1 MKASACKSLRQL
13 AHTASALALGS
24 LPIAASAQSAIQ
36 PAPTREEVL
45 RQEIDRQL
53 REGSEAI
60 DATAAFARAPCP
72 LADTKFANIKLTLA
86 SVIFTGAEGVEP
98 GLLDAAWQGYAGQ
111 EIPVATICD
120 IRDRAAALLRDAGYV
135 ASVQVPVQTI
145 ESGAVRFDVVVA
157 RLVSFVVRGDTG
169 RSGPMVERY
178 LAPLREQAVFDTRA
192 AERALLLARR
202 IPGMDVRMT
211 LARAAGAEARPGDLV
226 GVVDVINQPFE
237 ADLAVQNYGSDEV
250 GPYGAQARVRINGLT
265 GLADQTEL
273 SAFATAGFDEQLVVQ
288 GRHEFAIGSGG
299 LRTGVNAVHAWTRPD
314 VVGDDVFYAKTLVA
328 NFYATYPLLLR
339 QARSL
344 DLSGGLDIVDQR
356 IDFSDIPFSKDKLR
370 VLTLALDLREADP
383 ASVAGENGFSISEPR
398 WASRGRVEL
407 RKGIAGLGA
416 SDDCGPALA
425 ACAAPGVVPISRLN
439 ADPQAFL
446 IRGDAEFAFR
456 PGRLITLTGRP
467 RFQWSDDNLLPF
479 EQFSGGNY
487 TIGRGYDPGAA
498 TGDRGFGG
506 QAEIAVG
513 SLEPRSPTGSGL
525 QGFAF
530 YDTFNAW
537 FADAPGVRN
546 LNSVGGGARLNFRRR
561 AYAEVLAAVPLEA
574 APLATRTGNVRI
586 LFNLAVR
593 LGG

>member
-1 MKASACKSLRQL
+1 MKASARKRFRLF
-13 AHTASALALGS
+13 ASTALALGS
-24 LPIAASAQSAIQ
+24 LPGAASAQTLSQ
-36 PAPTREEVL
+36 VAPTREEVL

-60 DATAAFARAPCP
+60 DASAAFARAPCP
-72 LADTKFANIKLTLA
+72 LADPKFAEIKLTLA
-86 SVIFTGAEGVEP
+86 AVVFAGAEGVEP
-98 GLLDAAWQGYAGQ
+98 GLLDSAWRSYAGR
-111 EIPVATICD
+111 EIPVAAICD
-120 IRDRAAALLRDAGYV
+120 IRDRAAELLRDAGYV

-145 ESGAVRFDVVVA
+145 ESGTVRFDVVVA
-157 RLVSFVVRGDTG
+157 RLVSFVVRGDAG

-178 LAPLREQAVFDTRA
+178 LAPLREQPVFDTRA

-211 LARAAGAEARPGDLV
+211 LARAAGADAMPGDLV

-250 GPYGAQARVRINGLT
+250 GPFGAQARARFNGLT

-273 SAFATAGFDEQLVVQ
+273 SFFATPDFDEQLVLQ
-288 GRHEFAIGSGG
+288 ARHEFAIGGDG
-299 LRTGVNAVHAWTRPD
+299 LRVGANAVQAWTRPD
-314 VVGDDVFYAKTLVA
+314 VPGDDPFYAKTFVA
-328 NFYATYPLLLR
+328 NVYATYPLLLR

-344 DLSGGLDIVDQR
+344 DLAGGLDIVDQR
-356 IDFSDIPFSKDKLR
+356 IDFSDLPFSKDKLR
-370 VLTLALDLREADP
+370 VFTLALEHRAADP
-383 ASVAGENGFSISEPR
+383 DSVAGENGFSISEPR
-398 WASRGRVEL
+398 WASRGRIEL

-416 SDDCGPALA
+416 SDECGPALA
-425 ACAAPGVVPISRLN
+425 DCVGPSVVPISRLN

-456 PGRLITLTGRP
+456 PGRVVTVTGRP
-467 RFQWSDDNLLPF
+467 RFQWSDDNLLPY

-487 TIGRGYDPGAA
+487 TVGRGYDPGAA
-498 TGDRGFGG
+498 TGDRGFGA
-506 QAEIAVG
+506 QAEVAVG
-513 SLEPRSPTGSGL
+513 SLEPRSASGSAL

-530 YDTFNAW
+530 YDSFNAW

-546 LNSVGGGARLNFRRR
+546 LNSVGAGARLNFRRR

-574 APLATRTGNVRI
+574 APLATRTGNIRI

>member
-1 MKASACKSLRQL
+1 MKASARKRFRYF
-13 AHTASALALGS
+13 AGTASALVLALV
-24 LPIAASAQSAIQ
+24 PATASAQLGQI
-36 PAPTREEVL
+36 APTREEVL

-53 REGSEAI
+53 REGSEVI
-60 DATAAFARAPCP
+60 DSSAAFARAPCP
-72 LADTKFANIKLTLA
+72 LADPKFAAIKLTLA
-86 SVIFTGAEGVEP
+86 SVVFAGTEGVEP
-98 GLLDAAWQGYAGQ
+98 GLLDAAWRDYAGK
-111 EIPVATICD
+111 EIAVAAICD
-120 IRDRAAALLRDAGYV
+120 IRDRAAELLRDAGYV

-145 ESGAVRFDVVVA
+145 ESGTVRFDVVVA

-178 LAPLREQAVFDTRA
+178 LAPLREQQVFDTRA

-226 GVVDVINQPFE
+226 GVIDVINQPLE

-250 GPYGAQARVRINGLT
+250 GPWGAQARVRANGLT

-273 SAFATAGFDEQLVVQ
+273 SIFATPDFDEQLVVQ
-288 GRHEFAIGSGG
+288 GRHEFAIGGRG
-299 LRTGVNAVHAWTRPD
+299 FRVGVNAVHAWTRPD
-314 VVGDDVFYAKTLVA
+314 VPGDDPFFAKTLVG
-328 NFYATYPLLLR
+328 NIYGTYPLLLR
-339 QARSL
+339 QAHSL
-344 DLSGGLDIVDQR
+344 DLTGGLDIVDQR
-356 IDFSDIPFSKDKLR
+356 IDFSDLPFSRDKLR
-370 VLTLALDLREADP
+370 VLTVALERREADP

-398 WASRGRVEL
+398 WASRGRIEL
-407 RKGIAGLGA
+407 RKGISGLGA
-416 SDDCGPALA
+416 SNDCGPALA
-425 ACAAPGVVPISRLN
+425 ACAAPGLVPISRLN

-446 IRGDAEFAFR
+446 VRGDAEFAFR
-456 PGRLITLTGRP
+456 PGRAVTLTGRP
-467 RFQWSDDNLLPF
+467 RFQWSADNLLPY

-498 TGDRGFGG
+498 TGDRGFGA
-506 QAEIAVG
+506 QAEISLG
-513 SLEPRSPTGSGL
+513 SLEPRSLNGSAL

-574 APLATRTGNVRI
+574 APLATRTGNIRI

>member
-1 MKASACKSLRQL
+1 MAASPIRASLML
-13 AHTASALALGS
+13 AASALGT
-24 LPIAASAQSAIQ
+24 LPAAVSAQTV

-60 DATAAFARAPCP
+60 DASAAFARAPCP
-72 LADTKFANIKLTLA
+72 LADPKFAGIKLTLSA
-86 SVIFTGAEGVEP
+86 VTFTGTEGVEP
-98 GLLDAAWQGYAGQ
+98 GLLDRAWRDYAGR

-145 ESGAVRFDVVVA
+145 DNGTVRFDVVVA

-178 LAPLREQAVFDTRA
+178 LAPLREDGVFDTRA

-202 IPGMDVRMT
+202 IPGMDVRLT

-226 GVVDVINQPFE
+226 GVVDVINVPFE
-237 ADLAVQNYGSDEV
+237 ADLAAQNYGSDEV
-250 GPYGAQARVRINGLT
+250 GPYGAQARVRANGLT
-265 GLADQTEL
+265 GLADLTEFSVFA
-273 SAFATAGFDEQLVVQ
+273 SADFDEQLVVK
-288 GRHEFAIGSGG
+288 GRHEFALGSAG
-299 LRTGVNAVHAWTRPD
+299 LRTGINAVHAWTRPD
-314 VVGDDVFYAKTLVA
+314 VPGEDVFDARTLVA
-328 NFYATYPLLLR
+328 NVYATYPLLLR

-344 DLSGGLDIVDQR
+344 DLAGGFDIVDQR
-356 IDFSDIPFSKDKLR
+356 IDFSGLPFSKDKLR
-370 VLTLALDLREADP
+370 VLNLALELRETDP
-383 ASVAGENGFSISEPR
+383 ASVAGGNGFSISEPR
-398 WASRGRVEL
+398 WASRGRIEV

-425 ACAAPGVVPISRLN
+425 DCALPGVVPISRLN
-439 ADPQAFL
+439 ANPQSFL
-446 IRGDAEFAFR
+446 VRGDGEFAFR
-456 PGRLITLTGRP
+456 PSRLVTLTGRP
-467 RFQWSDDNLLPF
+467 RFQWSGDNLLPY

-487 TIGRGYDPGAA
+487 TVGRGYDPGAA
-498 TGDRGFGG
+498 SGDRGFGG

-513 SLEPRSPTGSGL
+513 SLEPRSPAGSAL

>member
-1 MKASACKSLRQL
+1 MGLARLRGGRLL
-13 AHTASALALGS
+13 AASALGALPG
-24 LPIAASAQSAIQ
+24 AVSAQTV

-45 RQEIDRQL
+45 RQEIDRKL

-60 DATAAFARAPCP
+60 DASAAFARAPCP
-72 LADTKFANIKLTLA
+72 LADPKFADIRLTLA
-86 SVIFTGAEGVEP
+86 SVAFSGAEGVEP
-98 GLLDAAWQGYAGQ
+98 GLLEGAWREYAGR
-111 EIPVATICD
+111 EIPVATICA

-145 ESGAVRFDVVVA
+145 ESGTVRFDVVVA

-178 LAPLREQAVFDTRA
+178 LAPLRDEGVFDTRA

-211 LARAAGAEARPGDLV
+211 LARATGAEARPGDLV
-226 GVVDVINQPFE
+226 GVVDVVNVPFE
-237 ADLAVQNYGSDEV
+237 ADLVAQNFGSEEV
-250 GPYGAQARVRINGLT
+250 GPYGAQARVRFNGLT
-265 GLADQTEL
+265 GLADRTEL
-273 SAFATAGFDEQLVVQ
+273 SAFATADFDEQLVVQ

-314 VVGDDVFYAKTLVA
+314 VAGEDVFYARTLVA
-328 NFYATYPLLLR
+328 NLYATYPLVLR

-344 DLSGGLDIVDQR
+344 DLAGGVDLVDQR
-356 IDFSDIPFSKDKLR
+356 IDFSGLPFSKDKLR
-370 VLTLALDLREADP
+370 VLNLALELREADP
-383 ASVAGENGFSISEPR
+383 ASVAGAGGFSISEPR
-398 WASRGRVEL
+398 WASRGRIEV

-416 SDDCGPALA
+416 SEGCGPALA
-425 ACAAPGVVPISRLN
+425 DCAAPGVVPISRLN
-439 ADPQAFL
+439 ADPQGFL
-446 IRGDAEFAFR
+446 IRGDGEFAYR
-456 PGRLITLTGRP
+456 AGRLVMLTGRP
-467 RFQWSDDNLLPF
+467 RFQWSEDNLLPY

-487 TIGRGYDPGAA
+487 TVGRGYNPGAA

-513 SLEPRSPTGSGL
+513 SLEPRSPTGSAV

-561 AYAEVLAAVPLEA
+561 AYAEVLAAVPLEP
-574 APLATRTGNVRI
+574 APLATRTGNIRI

>member
-1 MKASACKSLRQL
+1 MRAATRNRSGRLIRSAGAVGLLCWP
-13 AHTASALALGS
+13 LAL
-24 LPIAASAQSAIQ
+24 SAQAAIQ

-45 RQEIDRQL
+45 RQEIDRKL

-60 DATAAFARAPCP
+60 DASAAFARAPCP
-72 LADTKFANIKLTLA
+72 LADAKFAAIKLTLT
-86 SVIFTGAEGVEP
+86 SVVFAGAEGVEP
-98 GLLDAAWQGYAGQ
+98 GLLDAAWREFAGR
-111 EIPVATICD
+111 EIAVARICD
-120 IRDRAAALLRDAGYV
+120 IRDRAAVLLRDAGYV

-145 ESGAVRFDVVVA
+145 ESGTVRFDVTVA
-157 RLVSFVVRGDTG
+157 RLVSFVVRGETG
-169 RSGPMVERY
+169 RSGQMVERY
-178 LAPLREQAVFDTRA
+178 LAPLREQPVFDTRA

-211 LARAAGAEARPGDLV
+211 LARASGADARPGDVV

-250 GPYGAQARVRINGLT
+250 GPWGGQARVRVNGLT

-273 SAFATAGFDEQLVVQ
+273 SGFATADFDEQLVLQ
-288 GRHEFAIGSGG
+288 GRHEFALGNGG
-299 LRTGVNAVHAWTRPD
+299 LRLGANAVHAWTRPD
-314 VVGDDVFYAKTLVA
+314 VPGDDEFFAKTLVA
-328 NFYATYPLLLR
+328 NLYGTYPLLLR
-339 QARSL
+339 QAHSL
-344 DLSGGLDIVDQR
+344 DMSGGLDIVDQR
-356 IDFSDIPFSKDKLR
+356 IDFSGQPFSKDKLR
-370 VLTLALDLREADP
+370 VLTLALERREADP

-398 WASRGRVEL
+398 WASRGRIEL
-407 RKGIAGLGA
+407 RQGIGALGA

-439 ADPQAFL
+439 ADPESFL
-446 IRGDAEFAFR
+446 IRGDAEFAYR
-456 PGRLITLTGRP
+456 PGRLITVTGRP

-487 TIGRGYDPGAA
+487 TVGRGYDPGAA
-498 TGDRGFGG
+498 TGDRGFGA
-506 QAEIAVG
+506 QAEVAVG
-513 SLEPRSPTGSGL
+513 SLEPRSVNGNAL

-546 LNSVGGGARLNFRRR
+546 LNSVGGGARFNFRRR
-561 AYAEVLAAVPLEA
+561 TYAEVLAAVPLES

>member
-1 MKASACKSLRQL
+1 MKPSARKRLKQL
-13 AHTASALALGS
+13 AVTASILALGV
-24 LPIAASAQSAIQ
+24 LPASAAAQSVQ
-36 PAPTREEVL
+36 VAPTREEVL

-60 DATAAFARAPCP
+60 DASAAFARAPCP
-72 LADTKFANIKLTLA
+72 LADPKFAAIRLTLSA
-86 SVIFTGAEGVEP
+86 VVFTGVEGVAP
-98 GLLDAAWQGYAGQ
+98 GLLDAAWSDYAGR

-120 IRDRAAALLRDAGYV
+120 IRDRAAAVLREAGYV

-145 ESGAVRFDVVVA
+145 ESGTVRFDVVVA
-157 RLVSFVVRGDTG
+157 RLISFVVRGDTG
-169 RSGPMVERY
+169 RSGSMVERY

-202 IPGMDVRMT
+202 IPGMDVRLT
-211 LARAAGAEARPGDLV
+211 LARASGAEARPGDLV
-226 GVVDVINQPFE
+226 GVVDVINRKLE
-237 ADLAVQNYGSDEV
+237 ADLAVQNYGSSEV
-250 GPYGAQARVRINGLT
+250 GPWGGQARVRLNGLT

-273 SAFATAGFDEQLVVQ
+273 SAFATADFDEQLVVQ

-299 LRTGVNAVHAWTRPD
+299 LRTGINAVHAWTRPD
-314 VVGDDVFYAKTLVA
+314 APGEDVFFAKTLVA
-328 NFYATYPLLLR
+328 NIYATYPLLLR
-339 QARSL
+339 QAHSL
-344 DLSGGLDIVDQR
+344 DLAGGLDIVDQR
-356 IDFSDIPFSKDKLR
+356 IDFSAVPFSKDKLR
-370 VLTLALDLREADP
+370 VLTLALERREADP
-383 ASVAGENGFSISEPR
+383 DSVAGGNGFSISEPR

-407 RKGIAGLGA
+407 RKGIGALGA

-425 ACAAPGVVPISRLN
+425 ACALPGVVPISRLN
-439 ADPQAFL
+439 ADPQSFL
-446 IRGDAEFAFR
+446 IRGEGEFAYR
-456 PGRLITLTGRP
+456 PHRLVTLTGRP
-467 RFQWSDDNLLPF
+467 RFQWSDDNLLPY

-506 QAEIAVG
+506 QAEVAVG
-513 SLEPRSPTGSGL
+513 SLEPRSLTGSAL

-574 APLATRTGNVRI
+574 APLATRTGNIRI

>member
-1 MKASACKSLRQL
+1 MAASSLRGGFL
-13 AHTASALALGS
+13 L
-24 LPIAASAQSAIQ
+24 AASVLAVWPAVVSAQTV

-45 RQEIDRQL
+45 RQELDRQL
-53 REGSEAI
+53 RQGSEAI
-60 DATAAFARAPCP
+60 DASAAFARAPCP
-72 LADTKFANIKLTLA
+72 LADPKFADIRLTLSA
-86 SVIFTGAEGVEP
+86 VDFTGTEGVEP
-98 GLLDAAWQGYAGQ
+98 GLLDAAWRDYAGR
-111 EIPVATICD
+111 EIPVARICD
-120 IRDRAAALLRDAGYV
+120 IRDRAAGLLRDAGYV

-145 ESGAVRFDVVVA
+145 ESGTVRFDVVVA

-178 LAPLREQAVFDTRA
+178 LAPLRDEGVFDTRA

-211 LARAAGAEARPGDLV
+211 LARATGEGARPGDLV
-226 GVVDVINQPFE
+226 GVVDVLNQPFE
-237 ADLAVQNYGSDEV
+237 ADLAAQNYGSDEV
-250 GPYGAQARVRINGLT
+250 GPYGAQARVRLNGLT

-273 SAFATAGFDEQLVVQ
+273 SAFATADFDEQLVVQ
-288 GRHEFAIGSGG
+288 GRHEFAIGSSG
-299 LRTGVNAVHAWTRPD
+299 LRTGANAVHAWTRPD
-314 VVGDDVFYAKTLVA
+314 VAGEDVFYAKTFVA
-328 NFYATYPLLLR
+328 NLYATYPLLLR

-344 DLSGGLDIVDQR
+344 DLAGGLDLVDQR
-356 IDFSDIPFSKDKLR
+356 IDFSGQPFSKDKLR
-370 VLTLALDLREADP
+370 VLTLALELREADP
-383 ASVAGENGFSISEPR
+383 ESVAGGKGFSISEPR
-398 WASRGRVEL
+398 WASRGRIEV

-425 ACAAPGVVPISRLN
+425 DCAAPEVVPISRLN
-439 ADPQAFL
+439 ADPQGFV
-446 IRGDAEFAFR
+446 IRGDGEFAYR
-456 PGRLITLTGRP
+456 PARLVTLTGRP
-467 RFQWSDDNLLPF
+467 RFQWSNDNLLPY

-487 TIGRGYDPGAA
+487 TVGRGYDPGAA
-498 TGDRGFGG
+498 SGDRGFGA
-506 QAEIAVG
+506 QAEVAVG
-513 SLEPRSPTGSGL
+513 SLEPPSPTGSAL

-561 AYAEVLAAVPLEA
+561 AYAEVLAAVPLEP
-574 APLATRTGNVRI
+574 APLATRTGNIRI

>member
-1 MKASACKSLRQL
+1 MGLARLRGGRLL
-13 AHTASALALGS
+13 AASALGALPG
-24 LPIAASAQSAIQ
+24 AVSAQTV

-45 RQEIDRQL
+45 RQEIDRKL

-60 DATAAFARAPCP
+60 DASAAFARAPCP
-72 LADTKFANIKLTLA
+72 LADPKFADIRLTLA
-86 SVIFTGAEGVEP
+86 SVAFSGAEGVEP
-98 GLLDAAWQGYAGQ
+98 GLLEGAWREYAGR
-111 EIPVATICD
+111 EIPVATICA

-145 ESGAVRFDVVVA
+145 ESGTVRFDVVVA

-178 LAPLREQAVFDTRA
+178 LAPLRDEGVFDTRA

-211 LARAAGAEARPGDLV
+211 LARATGAEARPGDLV
-226 GVVDVINQPFE
+226 GVVDVVNVPFE
-237 ADLAVQNYGSDEV
+237 ADLVAQNFGSEEV
-250 GPYGAQARVRINGLT
+250 GPYGAQARVRFNGLT
-265 GLADQTEL
+265 GLADRTEL
-273 SAFATAGFDEQLVVQ
+273 SAFATADFDEQLVVQ

-314 VVGDDVFYAKTLVA
+314 VAGEDVFYARTLVA
-328 NFYATYPLLLR
+328 NLYATYPLVLR

-344 DLSGGLDIVDQR
+344 DLAGGVDLVDQR
-356 IDFSDIPFSKDKLR
+356 IDFSGLPFSKDKLR
-370 VLTLALDLREADP
+370 VLNLALELREADP
-383 ASVAGENGFSISEPR
+383 ASVAGAGGFSISEPR
-398 WASRGRVEL
+398 WASRGRIEV

-416 SDDCGPALA
+416 SEGCGPALA
-425 ACAAPGVVPISRLN
+425 DCAAPGVVPISRLN
-439 ADPQAFL
+439 ADPQGFL
-446 IRGDAEFAFR
+446 IRGDGEFAYR
-456 PGRLITLTGRP
+456 AGRLVMLTGRP
-467 RFQWSDDNLLPF
+467 RFQWSENNLLPY

-487 TIGRGYDPGAA
+487 TVGRGYNPGAA

-513 SLEPRSPTGSGL
+513 SLEPRSPTGSAV

-561 AYAEVLAAVPLEA
+561 AYAEVLAAVPLEP
-574 APLATRTGNVRI
+574 APLATRTGNIRI